1 MNYQRS
7 FLMKKIEK
15 VSYFSRSTDDA
26 VCGSPRKK
34 VAYFGH
40 FYSRQ
45 RNRVLDF
52 FIRDPAPLRRVF
64 QSYERY
70 LMSLLP
76 PVAAAEFLLCFGSL
90 RPLAPGR
97 RESAGR
103 GCGGRVWC
111 CGRL

>member
-7 FLMKKIEK
+7 FLSKKIEK

-52 FIRDPAPLRRVF
+52 FIRDPAPLRRVL
-64 QSYERY
+64 QSYARY
-70 LMSLLP
+70 PISLLP
-76 PVAAAEFLLCFGSL
+76 PVAAAGFLLCFGSL
-90 RPLAPGR
+90 RPLAPDR
-97 RESAGR
+97 RESVGR
-103 GCGGRVWC
+103 WCRERVWC
-111 CGRL
+111 YGRL